1 MAYLKILNA
10 TLEEKPD
17 VTEIASAIPPL
28 LEDHFVELQG
38 KLQEELSPLQSPP
51 AIGEVAVP
59 LNIPSPG
66 STNSGWVV
74 VAEVQS
80 SHAAEQ
86 SIEEEAKEC
95 FAILLGTYTPWT
107 ACSEV
112 DSYPVR

>member
-10 TLEEKPD
+10 ALEEKPD
-17 VTEIASAIPPL
+17 VEEVASAIPPV
-28 LEDHFVELQG
+28 LEDHFLELQE
-38 KLQEELSPLQSPP
+38 KLQEELPPLRPQPD
-51 AIGEVAVP
+51 IGEVAVP

-66 STNSGWVV
+66 STSSGWVV

-95 FAILLGTYTPWT
+95 FAILLGTYVPWIT
-107 ACSEV
+107 
-112 DSYPVR
+112 